1 MSNADSL
8 GFWQLPEPEPEKETK
23 EWLPIPR
30 IAVKIPFGYEV
41 STEDKAILLP
51 IKHELEALEKAKK
64 YLKQYSYR
72 EVARWLTKTT
82 DRYISHVGLTK
93 RVKDEQQRKKQI
105 KIKRQWAE
113 KYKAA
118 LEAAEKLETQRIGAY
133 RDCIDTA
140 VNTVQ

>member
-41 STEDKAILLP
+41 SIEDKAILLP

-133 RDCIDTA
+133 RDCTDTA
-140 VNTVQ
+140 VNIVQ

>member
-1 MSNADSL
+1 MSNADSI
-8 GFWQLPEPEPEKETK
+8 GFWDLPEPELEKETK

-41 STEDKAILLP
+41 STENRAILLP

-105 KIKRQWAE
+105 KIKRQWAA

-118 LEAAEKLETQRIGAY
+118 IEAAEKLETKRVGAY
-133 RDCIDTA
+133 RDCTDTA